1 LSLALVAAVD
11 PVRVLAERDR
21 ILATREFNPEPD
33 WRTRILEWL
42 LERAEG
48 LASLLPV
55 GLRVV
60 GLLLL
65 LLALG
70 LLLAWLLR
78 RHRSV
83 DAGRARSAARPAPQ
97 PGMAALRDEAGRAL
111 AEGRL
116 AEAVRYA
123 WLAALALLDQ
133 AGVSAARVG
142 RADWEH
148 VAAARRQRP
157 DLAPPLADLAL
168 AFQRI
173 RYGRAAPERAEA
185 DRCLGLLGV
194 LERAL
199 HG

>member
-1 LSLALVAAVD
+1 MAPVD

-21 ILATREFNPEPD
+21 ILATSEFNPEPD
-33 WRTRILEWL
+33 WRTRIYEWL
-42 LERAEG
+42 LEHLEG
-48 LASLLPV
+48 LVSFLPL
-55 GLRVV
+55 GLRLV

-65 LLALG
+65 FLALG
-70 LLLAWLLR
+70 LVLAWLLR
-78 RHRSV
+78 RSRSV
-83 DAGRARSAARPAPQ
+83 DPGRAGAAATPARQ
-97 PGMAALRDEAGRAL
+97 PGIAALREEAGRAL
-111 AEGRL
+111 ADGRL

-173 RYGRAAPERAEA
+173 RYGRAALEHAEV
-185 DRCLGLLGV
+185 DRCLGLLAV
-194 LERAL
+194 LERGL